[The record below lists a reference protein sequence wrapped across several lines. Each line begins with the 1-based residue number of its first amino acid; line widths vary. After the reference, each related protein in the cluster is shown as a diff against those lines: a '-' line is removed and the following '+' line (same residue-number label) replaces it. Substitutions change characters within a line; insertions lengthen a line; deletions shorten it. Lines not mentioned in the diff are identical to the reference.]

1 MEDEVDVD
9 IEGDEFES
17 STSELNGGCLG
28 QEQFIQSAWKSS
40 AGILPWE
47 LDSSISPE
55 NREVIERML
64 LEEQYYLTGEGI
76 PNNIW
81 ESDATNEPKVKK
93 SPAKTSAS
101 ASGSSSRWSK
111 QEKELFE
118 EGLAQFGRRWTK
130 IAKLVGSRSVM
141 QVKSYARQYF
151 KHKAKSEPRAAA
163 PSAGPAL
170 HLQPPQPTSSRA
182 SSLTNTVRIE
192 KLSDDENE
200 EVDITDDLSDDGDG
214 DAEPQAVLKAEFCE
228 PEQLAGTEI
237 QADTEEQNE
246 AGLTETRDQP
256 SHTSL
261 FPQSPQS
268 SSPLP
273 SLEKTSV
280 TGLDEKS
287 NKRASKDFQAWAQ
300 TDSEQMTDENGG
312 QSSQFDSSA
321 QTGPQEEACSNGSD
335 TADNTEQS
343 AADRPEEDQEE
354 EEEEEEEEE
363 QEEEEEEELKPP
375 EQEIEMD
382 METTTEDEK
391 QAIPEFFEG
400 RPSKTPE
407 RYLRIRNYILDQWMK
422 SKPKYLNKT
431 SVRPGLK
438 NCGDVNCIG
447 RIHTYLELIGA
458 INFNCEQ
465 AVYNRPKV
473 VDRSKHK
480 EGKDAYEAYQLAQ
493 RLQSMRTRKRR
504 VRDIWGNWRDS
515 KDLEGQTYEHL
526 SAEEVALRRE
536 ELKKQPKPCKI
547 SRLRGSIDPFQL
559 IPCRSFGEDVQE
571 PFQVIVC
578 AETLLIMDMHAHVS
592 RGEVIGLLGGTFSEE
607 ERVLKICA
615 AEPCNSVS
623 TGLQC
628 EMDPVSQ
635 TQACDVLSLL
645 GFSVVGWYHSHPT
658 FHPNPSVRDINTQDQ
673 FQSYFSRGGA
683 PFIGMIVSPYD
694 PANPSPHSQTTCLL
708 VKESQEPSGP
718 QKLPYRFDF
727 LSSQDIPDW
736 EQMLRRAQWIIHKY
750 SQTPGSVQMERLF
763 RKDSHLTYLEKMLSS
778 LARYLEPLPDEE
790 GDPFLTQIQALFQ
803 SDFIA
808 KQEEGDSFILS
819 RPEVSDDFAFDQLI
833 SEDRPQ
839 EGGRDS
845 DPDSGRASDSSAQ
858 PTDTNSDTHSSTVL
872 HLGSVLSTEHDY
884 LL

>member
-9 IEGDEFES
+9 IEGDEFDS
-17 STSELNGGCLG
+17 SISELDGGGLV

-76 PNNIW
+76 PNHIW
-81 ESDATNEPKVKK
+81 ESDAHNEPKVKK

-101 ASGSSSRWSK
+101 GASSHWSK
-111 QEKELFE
+111 QEKDLFE
-118 EGLAQFGRRWTK
+118 DGLAQFGRRWTK
-130 IAKLVGSRSVM
+130 IAKLVGSRSIL

-170 HLQPPQPTSSRA
+170 HLQPPQPTSSHA
-182 SSLTNTVRIE
+182 ATLTNTVRIE
-192 KLSDDENE
+192 KLSDEEDE
-200 EVDITDDLSDDGDG
+200 EVDITDDLSDDGD
-214 DAEPQAVLKAEFCE
+214 DDNKPQAVVKTE
-228 PEQLAGTEI
+228 PEQQLVSTEV
-237 QADTEEQNE
+237 QEDTEEQKE
-246 AGLTETRDQP
+246 AGLTETEDRP
-256 SHTSL
+256 SLTSL
-261 FPQSPQS
+261 SPQSPQPS
-268 SSPLP
+268 SSLP
-273 SLEKTSV
+273 YSEMTGF
-280 TGLDEKS
+280 TGLDEKGS
-287 NKRASKDFQAWAQ
+287 ERASLPQ
-300 TDSEQMTDENGG
+300 TNLEQMTDENEG
-312 QSSQFDSSA
+312 QSSQCESSA
-321 QTGPQEEACSNGSD
+321 QTGQLEEACSDGTDS
-335 TADNTEQS
+335 ADKTEQS
-343 AADRPEEDQEE
+343 PAEKEDQEE
-354 EEEEEEEEE
+354 DEEEED
-363 QEEEEEEELKPP
+363 EEEEELKAP
-375 EQEIEMD
+375 EQEVEMD
-382 METTTEDEK
+382 METIAEDEK

-407 RYLRIRNYILDQWMK
+407 RYLKIRNYILDQWLR

-480 EGKDAYEAYQLAQ
+480 VGRDVLEAYQLAQ

-504 VRDIWGNWRDS
+504 VRDTWGNWCDS
-515 KDLEGQTYEHL
+515 KDLEGQTFEHL
-526 SAEEVALRRE
+526 SAEELALRRE
-536 ELKKQPKPCKI
+536 EMKKQPKPCKI
-547 SRLRGSIDPFQL
+547 SRFRGSIDPFQL
-559 IPCRSFGEDVQE
+559 IPCRYFGEDVQE

-592 RGEVIGLLGGTFSEE
+592 RGEVIGLLGGTFNEE
-607 ERVLKICA
+607 ERVLKISA

-628 EMDPVSQ
+628 EMDPLSQ
-635 TQACDVLSLL
+635 TQACDVLSSL

-708 VKESQEPSGP
+708 VKESQEALGP

-736 EQMLRRAQWIIHKY
+736 EQTLRRAQWIIHKY
-750 SQTPGSVQMERLF
+750 CQTPWSVQMDRF
-763 RKDSHLTYLEKMLSS
+763 FQKDSHLTCLEKMLSS

-790 GDPFLTQIQALFQ
+790 GDSFLTQIQALFQ

-808 KQEEGDSFILS
+808 KQEPSDQEEEESLNIS
-819 RPEVSDDFAFDQLI
+819 HRPVDSDDFAFDQLMG
-833 SEDRPQ
+833 EERPR
-839 EGGRDS
+839 EGGRGS
-845 DPDSGRASDSSAQ
+845 DPDSGRTSDGRVQ
-858 PTDTNSDTHSSTVL
+858 TTDTTSETDSSTVL